1 MLSKAV
7 VVSSHLVPEFGAV
20 LILIVI
26 TLFVAD
32 GMTRNEV
39 MAEVQTIEQEIQRR
53 LPIGSQAPVVK
64 IKNDFLQQGYS
75 EAAIIRALGILGRRE
90 ILQFRSQGKVVFRQA
105 V

>member
-1 MLSKAV
+1 
-7 VVSSHLVPEFGAV
+7 
-20 LILIVI
+20 
-26 TLFVAD
+26 
-32 GMTRNEV
+32 MTRNEV

-75 EAAIIRALGILGRRE
+75 ESAIVRALGILGRRE